1 MTDSPDFD
9 IPSKDEV
16 SRETHR
22 KWLHE
27 LCMKHVDV
35 YLMPSHEI
43 EPLIEQVQELEK
55 ARMGD
60 GFNYCV
66 AGCDKSYVHHSIRV
80 KHEVT
85 QHGFVKEQY
94 EQGRERDTMGYFHC

>member
-16 SRETHR
+16 SQETHR

-27 LCMKHVDV
+27 LCMKHVDA
-35 YLMPSHEI
+35 YLIPSHET

-60 GFNYCV
+60 GFNCRV

-80 KHEVT
+80 K
-85 QHGFVKEQY
+85 
-94 EQGRERDTMGYFHC
+94 